1 MTSKFLVSFLSNNE
15 TRDFFSFSVTLDK
28 TYKTENYFVSTVE
41 LISDFRSTSWFD
53 NIRVFR
59 LLQPLRVRQLLS
71 QLPRGQG
78 WRGRGQLR
86 SSGQGKVIS
95 DTMTIMSI
103 TRVSALSCVAA
114 LSPALSTPVAP
125 LSASGCT
132 PHEATVAAMT

>member
-78 WRGRGQLR
+78 WRGRGELP
-86 SSGQGKVIS
+86 SSGQGEVTS
-95 DTMTIMSI
+95 DMSI
-103 TRVSALSCVAA
+103 VSLTRVSSLSCVAA